1 MLSGRRIRRA
11 CSSGLVV
18 ALEAELRASKPLV
31 DLVTIISLIGD
42 TTTAEGLRVRS
53 EVDPGLY
60 PKRVVMS
67 ESMAHLS
74 QADCTRI
81 ATKLTVAPANAW
93 PTAPPRNAMS
103 PDRYGCTTNLI
114 SSFHKCRQSASC

>member
-1 MLSGRRIRRA
+1 M
-11 CSSGLVV
+11 
-18 ALEAELRASKPLV
+18 RASQPLV

-81 ATKLTVAPANAW
+81 ATKFNRR
-93 PTAPPRNAMS
+93 PRKRLAYRT
-103 PDRYGCTTNLI
+103 PEECYVP
-114 SSFHKCRQSASC
+114 